1 MLHKKNG
8 KSKVNKS
15 TTMQTNG
22 AKVSTATELAG
33 KSTEAPDSGNQA
45 ASAVEIQQQQVT
57 TNELLS
63 RIFKLEERVTALE
76 NGLASASHVTSIL
89 QEKLTAKS
97 DELEMYSRRPSTV
110 LTELSKKEN
119 KYFNRVIS
127 IN

>member
-57 TNELLS
+57 TNELLP

>member
-33 KSTEAPDSGNQA
+33 KSTEAPDGGNQA

-57 TNELLS
+57 TNERLS